1 MNVSTDLGQDLK
13 SRRAYDLRPM
23 TRPDSAR
30 WFWWG
35 MVGVVAGALAIRLA
49 YILVSRQHIQFGGD
63 AFFYHGGA
71 NLLADGKGFI
81 SPFHPNRAVKASEHP
96 PLYMLYLAIPSLFGF
111 QSQLT
116 HLIWSA
122 ILGVG
127 TVVVIGLTGR
137 EIGGTRLGL
146 IAAALAAA
154 YPNMWIPDGSLMIE
168 SMAIFATAV
177 AVYLAY
183 RCWREPSWWR
193 LAAVGAASG
202 AAALSRSEL
211 ILMVPFMVVPLG
223 LMAKQ
228 LSRPQR
234 WIGIG
239 AGVLASLIVMAP
251 WLVFNLTRFEK
262 PELLTSSTGL
272 LLAATNCDDIWRSE
286 HQSYFSIQCTYDIR
300 RQKVPPGLDQS
311 EEDVIYRDAAIR
323 YIKGHTDLIPGVVA
337 ARVGAILGVYQ
348 PSLQIQIDGVI
359 EGRGRTLARAGM
371 YSFYAMA
378 LLSVAGAI
386 ALRRRRSAPV
396 FPLLVPPA
404 MVLITVVLTYAST
417 RFRASAEVS
426 LCILAAVA
434 IDAAINAVQARR
446 SASQT
451 VAGSVD
457 ADRQPELAPEPV

>member
-1 MNVSTDLGQDLK
+1 MGVSTDLGQDLK
-13 SRRAYDLRPM
+13 SRRAYDLRAM
-23 TRPDSAR
+23 KRPDSAR

-35 MVGVVAGALAIRLA
+35 LVVVAVGALAIRLA

-81 SPFHPNRAVKASEHP
+81 SPFHPHQAVKASEHP

-116 HLIWSA
+116 HLVWSA
-122 ILGVG
+122 MLGVG
-127 TVVVIGLTGR
+127 TVVVVGLTGR
-137 EIGGTRLGL
+137 EVGGPRLGL

-168 SMAIFATAV
+168 TMAIFTTAV

-183 RCWREPSWWR
+183 RCWREPTWWR

-228 LSRPQR
+228 LSRSKR
-234 WIGIG
+234 WIAIG
-239 AGVLASLIVMAP
+239 AGALASLIVVAP

-272 LLAATNCDDIWRSE
+272 LLAATNCDDVWRSE

-300 RQKVPPGLDQS
+300 REKVPPGLDQS
-311 EEDVIYRDAAIR
+311 EEDVIYRDAAIT

-337 ARVGAILGVYQ
+337 ARVGAILGVYH

-359 EGRGRTLARAGM
+359 EGRGHGPARAGM

-386 ALRRRRSAPV
+386 ALRRRRAAPV
-396 FPLLVPPA
+396 FPLLMPPA
-404 MVLITVVLTYAST
+404 MVVITVALTYAST
-417 RFRASAEVS
+417 RFRASAEVA

-434 IDAAINAVQARR
+434 IDAGINAVQARR
-446 SASQT
+446 PGGPTSARTTDSDQH
-451 VAGSVD
+451 
-457 ADRQPELAPEPV
+457 PELDSETV